1 MQSSPAWAARQRPS
15 RSPHPR
21 TVFTLCN
28 TALIINNQQ
37 SITWCFKSDV
47 CPKLNTYQYQHI
59 IMTNIRNEILNWIGN
74 KTVTTDELHDFI
86 KSKLSDSYEIGDAGE
101 IINDMIAEELL
112 MAKDFELKR
121 ND

>member
-1 MQSSPAWAARQRPS
+1 
-15 RSPHPR
+15 
-21 TVFTLCN
+21 
-28 TALIINNQQ
+28 
-37 SITWCFKSDV
+37 
-47 CPKLNTYQYQHI
+47 
-59 IMTNIRNEILNWIGN
+59 MTNIRNEILNWIGN

-121 ND
+121 ID